1 MDQLYILLEFNVEWK
16 RDVDGGREL
25 FKDLW

>member
-16 RDVDGGREL
+16 RDVDEGREL